1 MSSKIDIAKSAN
13 NKRLT
18 IKIFTNATPIE
29 NFNFSKMDIIDD
41 IILRGH
47 TLFIESYREYEKL
60 KKEYLKKNNIKILDF
75 MEYLNNNLSEET
87 KDRLTLSINSRYERY
102 LREFYPELF

>member
-1 MSSKIDIAKSAN
+1 
-13 NKRLT
+13 
-18 IKIFTNATPIE
+18 
-29 NFNFSKMDIIDD
+29 MDIIDN
-41 IILRGH
+41 IILSGH
-47 TLFIESYREYEKL
+47 TLFIESYREYDKL

>member
-1 MSSKIDIAKSAN
+1 
-13 NKRLT
+13 
-18 IKIFTNATPIE
+18 
-29 NFNFSKMDIIDD
+29 MDIIDN
-41 IILRGH
+41 IILSGH
-47 TLFIESYREYEKL
+47 TLFIESYREYENL
-60 KKEYLKKNNIKILDF
+60 KNEYLKTQHQRCWGAVPMERKKNTIKILDF